1 MRRTVSVVQH
11 VVRNVTA
18 RVRSW
23 ARRID
28 AWMLVAAAIA
38 VPLLAALQ
46 YRWLSDLAAA
56 QHMAW
61 RQRQAEAVARGAAA
75 INDDFSSF
83 YAATVEIARAPL
95 DSRGSLGA
103 GTSDTAA
110 LDRVASRW
118 KNEATTLGRF
128 ARIYAHDPR
137 VRQWVP
143 LAGSPDGG
151 DDRPIVPRS
160 AIDSGL
166 PFSASWLLPDGERTL
181 PAMHVWLDGST
192 PGVDQLLLT
201 VASSACL
208 QLLRAIANRFFDDPK
223 NVRLAIDGPRETQ
236 VLCADSGFDLRQR
249 DVARAPLFRL
259 RPPRLPFGLLTGDQ
273 RAVGVAMS
281 GVQTTSWNLHAQDTS
296 GLPTFGA
303 LGLHTRNLWTA
314 AGLELTLVV
323 AIIAVAMAARR
334 ERRTAAAHVTL
345 SAIVA
350 HELRTPLAAI
360 KVLAQN
366 QARGVIRSQPQIEQY
381 GATIAG
387 EADRLHLF
395 VERVLQFTGNRAT
408 QGIAT
413 DEDVDFERVLVHA
426 LQPLEGRIAAG
437 GITLQSNIDSAAR
450 LTRGDETAL
459 VLAVRNLVQNALDHG
474 VGARRIVVGVYRHKR
489 HAVVSVSDDGAGV
502 AESAR
507 AGLFEPF
514 VRGSGAHRGGVGGH
528 GIGLAIVRDVARA
541 HGGRAWYD
549 RLDSGARFAF
559 SVLVRSTESV

>member
-18 RVRSW
+18 RVRSR
-23 ARRID
+23 ASRID
-28 AWMLVAAAIA
+28 TWLLAAAAIA

-83 YAATVEIARAPL
+83 YAATVEIGRA
-95 DSRGSLGA
+95 
-103 GTSDTAA
+103 TSDRAA

-118 KNEATTLGRF
+118 KNEATTLAPF
-128 ARIYAHDPR
+128 ALIYAHDS
-137 VRQWVP
+137 VVHQWIP
-143 LAGSPDGG
+143 LAGSPVGG
-151 DDRPIVPRS
+151 DDRAIVGQS
-160 AIDSGL
+160 GIDSGL

-181 PAMHVWLDGST
+181 PAMHVWIDASR
-192 PGVDQLLLT
+192 PGVDQVLVT
-201 VASSACL
+201 FAGSACL
-208 QLLRAIANRFFDDPK
+208 QLLRAIANRYVDDPK
-223 NVRLAIDGPRETQ
+223 DVRLAIDGPRETQ
-236 VLCADSGFDLRQR
+236 VCADAGFDLRRR

-259 RPPRLPFGLLTGDQ
+259 RPPTLPMGPLTGDR
-273 RAVGVAMS
+273 RAVGVMMS
-281 GVQTTSWNLHAQDTS
+281 RGPETTSWNLHAQDAS
-296 GLPTFGA
+296 ELLSVGA
-303 LGLHTRNLWTA
+303 LGLQTRNLWTA

-323 AIIAVAMAARR
+323 AIIAVAVAARR
-334 ERRTAAAHVTL
+334 ERRTAAAHVKL

-366 QARGVIRSQPQIEQY
+366 QARGVIRSQQQIEQY

-395 VERVLQFTGNRAT
+395 VERVLQFTGNRGT
-408 QGIAT
+408 RGIAT
-413 DEDVDFERVLVHA
+413 DEDVDFERVFAHAVH
-426 LQPLEGRIAAG
+426 PLEGRIAAS
-437 GITLQSNIDSAAR
+437 GITLQSNIDAAAR

-459 VLAVRNLVQNALDHG
+459 VLAVRNLVHNALDHG
-474 VGARRIVVGVYRHKR
+474 AGARTIVVNVHRHKR

-514 VRGSGAHRGGVGGH
+514 VRGSGAPRGGVRGH

-549 RLDSGARFAF
+549 RLDSGSRFAF
-559 SVLVRSTESV
+559 SVRVRGTGSV

>member
-1 MRRTVSVVQH
+1 MQH

-18 RVRSW
+18 RVRSR
-23 ARRID
+23 ARRLD
-28 AWMLVAAAIA
+28 TWMLVAAAIA

-75 INDDFSSF
+75 INDDLSSF
-83 YAATVEIARAPL
+83 YAATVEIARA
-95 DSRGSLGA
+95 
-103 GTSDTAA
+103 TSDTAA
-110 LDRVASRW
+110 IDRVASRW
-118 KNEATTLGRF
+118 KNEATTLGPF
-128 ARIYAHDPR
+128 ALIYAYDPR
-137 VRQWVP
+137 VHQWVP
-143 LAGSPDGG
+143 LAGSPGGG
-151 DDRPIVPRS
+151 DDRPSVRQS
-160 AIDSGL
+160 ATDSGL

-181 PAMHVWLDGST
+181 PAMHVWLDGSK
-192 PGVDQLLLT
+192 PGVDQVLVT
-201 VASSACL
+201 FARSACL
-208 QLLRAIANRFFDDPK
+208 RLLRAIANRYIDDAK
-223 NVRLAIDGPRETQ
+223 DVRLAIDGPRDTQ
-236 VLCADSGFDLRQR
+236 VLCADSGFDPTRR

-259 RPPRLPFGLLTGDQ
+259 RPPTRPTGPLTDDR
-273 RAVGVAMS
+273 RAVGVMMS
-281 GVQTTSWNLHAQDTS
+281 RGLDTTSWNLHAQDASESLT
-296 GLPTFGA
+296 GGA
-303 LGLHTRNLWTA
+303 LGLQTRNLWTA
-314 AGLELTLVV
+314 AGLEVTLVV
-323 AIIAVAMAARR
+323 AIIAVAVAARR
-334 ERRTAAAHVTL
+334 ERRTAAAHVKL

-366 QARGVIRSQPQIEQY
+366 QARGVIRSPQQIEQY
-381 GATIAG
+381 GSTIAG

-413 DEDVDFERVLVHA
+413 DEHVDFERVLAHA
-426 LQPLEGRIAAG
+426 LHPLEGRIAAS
-437 GITLQSNIDSAAR
+437 GITLQSNIDPAAR

-459 VLAVRNLVQNALDHG
+459 VIAVRNLVHNALDHG
-474 VGARRIVVGVYRHKR
+474 AGARTIVVNVHRHKR

-514 VRGSGAHRGGVGGH
+514 VRGSDSHHGVGGH
-528 GIGLAIVRDVARA
+528 GIGLAIVRDVALA

-549 RLDSGARFAF
+549 RMSTGSRFAF
-559 SVLVRSTESV
+559 SVLVRGTGSV